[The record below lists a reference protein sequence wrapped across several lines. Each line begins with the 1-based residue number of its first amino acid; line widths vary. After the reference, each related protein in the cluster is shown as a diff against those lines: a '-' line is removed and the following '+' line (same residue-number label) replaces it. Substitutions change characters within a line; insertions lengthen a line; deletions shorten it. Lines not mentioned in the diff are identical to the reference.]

1 MKNSIWLPKNFD
13 KLIYDQHKQN
23 LGLPV
28 HVKIIFDS
36 VVFLDQIKWIESFRE
51 KSKAITLINITERT
65 KIYLQ

>member
-36 VVFLDQIKWIESFRE
+36 VVFLNKVKWIESFR
-51 KSKAITLINITERT
+51 A
-65 KIYLQ
+65 

>member
-23 LGLPV
+23 LSLPV
-28 HVKIIFDS
+28 HVRIIFDS
-36 VVFLDQIKWIESFRE
+36 VVFLDQVKWIESLRG

>member
-1 MKNSIWLPKNFD
+1 MKNSIRLPKNFD

-23 LGLPV
+23 LSLPV

-36 VVFLDQIKWIESFRE
+36 VVFLNQVKWIESFRA
-51 KSKAITLINITERT
+51 KSKPITLINIAERT